1 MLAGRNVRTTQPSR
15 TQAITYLLSVVMP
28 VICWY
33 TGIQPPSLFSKT
45 MLVHRPWGTY
55 ETILDDDY
63 YKVKRIIILP
73 QQQISLQYHNDR
85 EEHWTIVSGSGTV
98 RVGDDTFKASIG
110 SRFFINKRQI
120 HRATADRDSHLVFV
134 EVQLGD
140 CKEDDIVRLEDQY
153 GREGFKYE
161 D

>member
-1 MLAGRNVRTTQPSR
+1 
-15 TQAITYLLSVVMP
+15 
-28 VICWY
+28 
-33 TGIQPPSLFSKT
+33 

-55 ETILDDDY
+55 ETLLDDDN

-98 RVGDDTFKASIG
+98 RVDDTFKAVLG

-120 HRATADRDSHLVFV
+120 HRATADKDSHLVFV

-140 CKEDDIVRLEDQY
+140 CNENDIVRLEDQY

>member
-1 MLAGRNVRTTQPSR
+1 MLLREQNRLNQSGLRQGC
-15 TQAITYLLSVVMP
+15 IYSVVMP
-28 VICWY
+28 ILCWY
-33 TGIQPPSLFSKT
+33 TGIQPPPLFLKT

-55 ETILDDDY
+55 ETLLDDDN

-85 EEHWTIVSGSGTV
+85 EEHWTIVSGTGTV
-98 RVGDDTFKASIG
+98 RVGDDTFKAVLG
-110 SRFFINKRQI
+110 SRFFINKRQL

-134 EVQLGD
+134 EVQLGE
-140 CKEDDIVRLEDQY
+140 CRENDIVRLEDQY
-153 GREGFKYE
+153 GREGVKHE

>member
-1 MLAGRNVRTTQPSR
+1 
-15 TQAITYLLSVVMP
+15 MP
-28 VICWY
+28 VVCWY

-55 ETILDDDY
+55 ETLLDDDN

-73 QQQISLQYHNDR
+73 QQQISLQFHNDR

-98 RVGDDTFKASIG
+98 RVGDDTFKAVLG
-110 SRFFINKRQI
+110 SRFFINKTQL
-120 HRATADRDSHLVFV
+120 HRATADKDSHLVFI

-140 CKEDDIVRLEDQY
+140 CRENDIVRLEDQY
-153 GREGFKYE
+153 GRQEFMQN

>member
-1 MLAGRNVRTTQPSR
+1 MLLPQGRTDLPVGSQARTFLHCSNAR
-15 TQAITYLLSVVMP
+15 SLLVHRNPTSL
-28 VICWY
+28 
-33 TGIQPPSLFSKT
+33 LFSKA

-55 ETILDDDY
+55 ETLLDDDN

-73 QQQISLQYHNDR
+73 QQQISLQFHNDR

-98 RVGDDTFKASIG
+98 RVGDDTFKAVLG

-120 HRATADRDSHLVFV
+120 HRATADKDSHLVFV

-140 CKEDDIVRLEDQY
+140 CNENDIVRLEDQY

>member
-1 MLAGRNVRTTQPSR
+1 
-15 TQAITYLLSVVMP
+15 
-28 VICWY
+28 
-33 TGIQPPSLFSKT
+33 

-98 RVGDDTFKASIG
+98 RVGDDTFKATIG

>member
-1 MLAGRNVRTTQPSR
+1 MLLLARVEPSYQTDLR
-15 TQAITYLLSVVMP
+15 Q
-28 VICWY
+28 
-33 TGIQPPSLFSKT
+33 TGIYNCSNAPVLLVHRNPTSLLILKA

-55 ETILDDDY
+55 ETLLDDDN

-85 EEHWTIVSGSGTV
+85 EEHWTIVSGTGTV
-98 RVGDDTFKASIG
+98 RVGDDTFKASLG
-110 SRFFINKRQI
+110 SRFFINKKQI
-120 HRATADRDSHLVFV
+120 HRATADKDSHLVFV

-140 CKEDDIVRLEDQY
+140 CNENDIVRLEDQY